1 MTINIRRM
9 VIWLIRLLQ
18 NLPAVAEDCL
28 NPKVSL
34 TGLGVR
40 QAGNEGR
47 FRGVPFF
54 WSIREG
60 LTVSAERA
68 FEHLMFEILRQAR
81 EASRDPDD
89 LDVLFSCLSML
100 EIGLIEAQ
108 ACGIVFESAALRE
121 LDPYCLLDQL
131 KPSSPQAQCTDNRGE
146 SAPAHQ
152 EK

>member
-1 MTINIRRM
+1 MRPGSLAGLTPTTINVIRM

-54 WSIREG
+54 WRRTAAMKKGDS
-60 LTVSAERA
+60 
-68 FEHLMFEILRQAR
+68 LR
-81 EASRDPDD
+81 
-89 LDVLFSCLSML
+89 
-100 EIGLIEAQ
+100 
-108 ACGIVFESAALRE
+108 AAL
-121 LDPYCLLDQL
+121 LDRWGV
-131 KPSSPQAQCTDNRGE
+131 TW
-146 SAPAHQ
+146 SAPDRA
-152 EK
+152 